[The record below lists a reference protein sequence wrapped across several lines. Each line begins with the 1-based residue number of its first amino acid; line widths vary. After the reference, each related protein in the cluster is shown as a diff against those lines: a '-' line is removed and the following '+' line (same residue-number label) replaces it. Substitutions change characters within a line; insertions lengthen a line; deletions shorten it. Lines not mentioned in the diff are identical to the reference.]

1 MFYYFLITVNV
12 VIILYLI
19 YAVATVIFELAEEE
33 KKVPKNRYN
42 CKYNCKFPKIVPNQ
56 KSAKEAYN
64 HFSISLNRLIRDH
77 QESLFTSHIMN
88 HLQPLQQMINCYLEN
103 KSEQVSTRP
112 NRTEQVR
119 TRLDQTEQ
127 VRTNNQ

>member
-33 KKVPKNRYN
+33 KKVPKNR
-42 CKYNCKFPKIVPNQ
+42 YNCKFPKIVPNQ

-119 TRLDQTEQ
+119 TRLDQSEQ
-127 VRTNNQ
+127 VRTSNQ